1 MTGKERLEEEK
12 QYIQN
17 CERVTVAELS
27 RNWGITQETARRDLD
42 KLEADGFIIRVHGG
56 AVWNKQQGQDNIRFY
71 ERQTHNTDAKR
82 RIAVKASE
90 LIRSSGTVMADSST
104 TVVEAMKLQMDEES
118 LIVVT
123 NSIDLCMELTDAK
136 MHIIST
142 GGNFNKHSM
151 SFQGAITKKT
161 LMQYNVRLAV
171 ISCKGLDA
179 SKGVLDSYESE
190 AEIKKLM
197 IMQSEKTAL
206 LVDHNKF
213 DRKAFLKVADLSEID
228 YIVTDEKPSD
238 EWISLCE
245 EKGIQLIY

>member
-1 MTGKERLEEEK
+1 
-12 QYIQN
+12 
-17 CERVTVAELS
+17 
-27 RNWGITQETARRDLD
+27 
-42 KLEADGFIIRVHGG
+42 
-56 AVWNKQQGQDNIRFY
+56 
-71 ERQTHNTDAKR
+71 
-82 RIAVKASE
+82 
-90 LIRSSGTVMADSST
+90 
-104 TVVEAMKLQMDEES
+104 
-118 LIVVT
+118 
-123 NSIDLCMELTDAK
+123 
-136 MHIIST
+136 
-142 GGNFNKHSM
+142 M